1 MYHINAAVK
10 FIWIGVD
17 IIDIEIKDRNPITDF
32 FHKVHSK
39 LEDLMFSIIKRL
51 PDSMIPSFMIDW
63 IDRYLTKRINQLKQE
78 NVRQAWRNMYLE
90 NALDEISNRQ
100 QQP

>member
-1 MYHINAAVK
+1 MKYIQ
-10 FIWIGVD
+10 IGVD
-17 IIDIEIKDRNPITDF
+17 IIDIEIKDRSIVKEF
-32 FHKVHSK
+32 FHRLHSR
-39 LEDLMFSIIKRL
+39 LEDLMFSIIKKL
-51 PDSMIPSFMIDW
+51 PGEMIPEFVIDW
-63 IDRYLTKRINQLKQE
+63 LDRYLTKRINQLKQE

>member
-1 MYHINAAVK
+1 
-10 FIWIGVD
+10 
-17 IIDIEIKDRNPITDF
+17 
-32 FHKVHSK
+32 
-39 LEDLMFSIIKRL
+39 
-51 PDSMIPSFMIDW
+51 MIPSFMVDW
-63 IDRYLTKRINQLKQE
+63 LDRYLTKRINQLKQE

>member
-1 MYHINAAVK
+1 MEKYLNEFK
-10 FIWIGVD
+10 
-17 IIDIEIKDRNPITDF
+17 EKL
-32 FHKVHSK
+32 K
-39 LEDLMFSIIKRL
+39 LEGKSEHTINSYLISMNEYLMFSIIKRL
-51 PDSMIPSFMIDW
+51 PASMIPSFMIDW
-63 IDRYLTKRINQLKQE
+63 LDLYLTKRINQLKQE

>member
-1 MYHINAAVK
+1 
-10 FIWIGVD
+10 
-17 IIDIEIKDRNPITDF
+17 
-32 FHKVHSK
+32 
-39 LEDLMFSIIKRL
+39 MFSIIKRL
-51 PDSMIPSFMIDW
+51 PDAMIPSFMIDW
-63 IDRYLTKRINQLKQE
+63 LDRYLTKRTNQLKQE